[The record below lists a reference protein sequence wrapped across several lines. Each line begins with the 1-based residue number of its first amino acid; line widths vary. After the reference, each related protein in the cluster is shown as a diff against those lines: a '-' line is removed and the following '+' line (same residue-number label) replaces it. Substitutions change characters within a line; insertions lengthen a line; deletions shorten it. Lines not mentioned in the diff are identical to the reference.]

1 MEQNKI
7 KEILKSEGLRLTSL
21 EVVDLINK
29 YREIEGNKAKLSHY
43 DFLKKIRTELGK
55 LEKANE
61 GNISLVKAHK
71 NISLSS
77 YVDNKN
83 EVRTCYKLNRNGILQ
98 MLASESAVVRFEI
111 IQYIDEL
118 ETELVQLKIGKLES
132 KIKEDEPFVELAK
145 KNIDTTGTVRFTW
158 MTDALGLKQGQISTW
173 AKEQG
178 FIHATQKWRVN
189 KKGKPYFKTVVYPT
203 GVEGIGITELG
214 ITLINDNI
222 EAIKRSSTS
231 YKGQVSNEVQSIHDE
246 LNIIGDELFG

>member
-29 YREIEGNKAKLSHY
+29 YRKIEGNKAKLEHY

-55 LEKANE
+55 LDKANIRAE
-61 GNISLVKAHK
+61 GNISLG
-71 NISLSS
+71 S
-77 YVDNKN
+77 YIDENN
-83 EVRTCYKLNRNGILQ
+83 QVRPCYKLNRNGILQ
-98 MLASESAVVRFEI
+98 MLASESAVVRYEI

-118 ETELVQLKIGKLES
+118 EAELVQLKIGKLES

-158 MTDALGLKQGQISTW
+158 MTNALGLKQGQISTW

-203 GVEGIGITELG
+203 GVEAIGITELG

-222 EAIKRSSTS
+222 ESIKRSSTS
-231 YKGQVSNEVQSIHDE
+231 YKGQVSNEAQSIHNE